1 VLVEELVREARF
13 LVEENQSSEVG
24 LLVRARSGRSYLQ
37 LAKSEGMVVVV

>member
-24 LLVRARSGRSYLQ
+24 LLVRARSYLQ
-37 LAKSEGMVVVV
+37 PAKSEGMVVVV